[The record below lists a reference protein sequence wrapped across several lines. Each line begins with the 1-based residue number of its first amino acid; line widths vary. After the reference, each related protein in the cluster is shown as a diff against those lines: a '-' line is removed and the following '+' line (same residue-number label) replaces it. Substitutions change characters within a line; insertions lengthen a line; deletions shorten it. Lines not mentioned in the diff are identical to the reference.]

1 MSYCSKL
8 GTTDFTLADLSR
20 REFIRGYYIESWRGP
35 RHCYMARKSTVRRNT
50 WASHRTDLVEIP
62 LCCPLLRGDMLET
75 PTAGL
80 GDLIPLTYHCFPFFF
95 NSIVPLFI
103 PSPGSHGN
111 SLGGTGS
118 HMNPTC
124 KGVWQMWL
132 HSFQSLWRRK
142 TNSAFV
148 SKTAFSLVLQLP
160 AEGPALATGCSF
172 VVACQRGG
180 Y

>member
-1 MSYCSKL
+1 MERAK
-8 GTTDFTLADLSR
+8 TLLHGPEEHSQEKYPSVSQDRSGGNTALLPTPQGRHDRNPHSWPGGLNPLDL
-20 REFIRGYYIESWRGP
+20 
-35 RHCYMARKSTVRRNT
+35 
-50 WASHRTDLVEIP
+50 
-62 LCCPLLRGDMLET
+62 PLLS
-75 PTAGL
+75 
-80 GDLIPLTYHCFPFFF
+80 FVFFL

-111 SLGGTGS
+111 SLGGTWS

-132 HSFQSLWRRK
+132 HSFQSLWCRK

-172 VVACQRGG
+172 VVACQGGG